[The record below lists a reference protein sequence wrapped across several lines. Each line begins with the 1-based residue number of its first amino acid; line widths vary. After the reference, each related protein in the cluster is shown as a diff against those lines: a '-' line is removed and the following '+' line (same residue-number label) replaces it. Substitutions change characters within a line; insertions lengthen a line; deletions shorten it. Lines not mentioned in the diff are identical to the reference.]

1 MPPLNGNAILI
12 SSVLFYWKNWISV
25 KVLAEYSFLV
35 HFSFKPQTSVFKFF
49 FAVYNRSVHRALFF
63 KKKLKKESYEK
74 ASPRSWRPRVAG
86 CQKKTK
92 NSAESRRKGREE
104 EPKGETLRG
113 RLQQRR
119 LYDEMVV
126 KTFLLKH
133 IKDPCK
139 EKLRDA
145 IRNHVDSHS
154 KSIVKASS
162 VLMHLAR
169 EMYRDVTH
177 TETVEIPDEFFDKT
191 FIRHL
196 MLGTAEA
203 LKENVLVHALHENLV
218 EFRFEGNRYR
228 GASDI

>member
-1 MPPLNGNAILI
+1 
-12 SSVLFYWKNWISV
+12 
-25 KVLAEYSFLV
+25 
-35 HFSFKPQTSVFKFF
+35 
-49 FAVYNRSVHRALFF
+49 
-63 KKKLKKESYEK
+63 
-74 ASPRSWRPRVAG
+74 
-86 CQKKTK
+86 
-92 NSAESRRKGREE
+92 
-104 EPKGETLRG
+104 
-113 RLQQRR
+113 
-119 LYDEMVV
+119 MVV
-126 KTFLLKH
+126 KACLLTH
-133 IKDPCK
+133 LKDPYK

-145 IRNHVDSHS
+145 IRNHVDSYS

-162 VLMHLAR
+162 GLMHLAR

-177 TETVEIPDEFFDKT
+177 METVEIPDEFFDKT